1 MKRMERCPACR
12 ARLDNTDICT
22 RCGTNFSISRRAERQ
37 AQTLACVAVRELFCG
52 HLQQA
57 ASTADAA
64 SFLANPLLAH
74 AISQMIRIRE
84 RSSGEVVTQVPN
96 GADLMPD
103 DFMI

>member
-1 MKRMERCPACR
+1 MERMERCPACR
-12 ARLDNTDICT
+12 ARLDNTDICA

-37 AQTLACVAVRELFCG
+37 AQALARVAVRELFHG

-64 SFLANPLLAH
+64 SLLANPLLAH
-74 AISQMIRIRE
+74 AVSQMIRIRE
-84 RSSGEVVTQVPN
+84 RSSGEDVAQLPN
-96 GADLMPD
+96 CADLMPD

>member
-1 MKRMERCPACR
+1 MERCLACR
-12 ARLDNTDICT
+12 ARLDNTDICA

-37 AQTLACVAVRELFCG
+37 AQVLARVAVRELFQG

-74 AISQMIRIRE
+74 AVFQMIRRRE
-84 RSSGEVVTQVPN
+84 ESSGEEVASLPN
-96 GADLMPD
+96 AADVMPD
-103 DFMI
+103 DFVI